1 MTTTMTT
8 LNAAERSLRSKMAN
22 AHGKTWEQEIL
33 ALCDSELLQMQHV
46 PPACTIISAAPPRKG
61 GYSDPRLRIVRL
73 EKSRSVDFEG
83 FLPLRGGGGIPL
95 AIEAKASILE
105 GDNRS
110 WPLPDRLRLDKGG
123 EFGQQGRKLVS
134 CTMMNTLG
142 FVLLRLTIRKKTYEG
157 IREAEHVFL
166 VPGLHHLLI
175 QPSWSRETLLPFI
188 VPKDKTWLDVI
199 DEKYLPRLGVV
210 RLRSTADLVEEN
222 DSIYQDDIELT
233 RK

>member
-46 PPACTIISAAPPRKG
+46 PPACTILGAAPPRKG
-61 GYSDPRLRIVRL
+61 GFQDQRLRIVRL

-83 FLPLRGGGGIPL
+83 FLPLRGGGGLPL

-105 GDNRS
+105 GDNSS
-110 WPLPDRLRLDKGG
+110 WPLPERLR
-123 EFGQQGRKLVS
+123 FGQQGRKLVS

-142 FVLLRLTIRKKTYEG
+142 FVLLRLTVRKKTPEG
-157 IREAEHVFL
+157 LRETEHVFL
-166 VPGLHHLLI
+166 VPGLHHLLS
-175 QPSWSRETLLPFI
+175 QPSWSRETLRAFL
-188 VPKDKTWLDVI
+188 VPRDKTWLDVI

-210 RLRSTADLVEEN
+210 RLRSTADLAEEN
-222 DSIYQDDIELT
+222 DSVYQDDIELT

>member
-1 MTTTMTT
+1 MTTTMT
-8 LNAAERSLRSKMAN
+8 AAQRSQCSKMAN
-22 AHGKTWEQEIL
+22 AHGRSWENEIL
-33 ALCDSELLQMQHV
+33 ALCDAELLQMQHV
-46 PPACTIISAAPPRKG
+46 PPACTILGAAPPRKNG
-61 GYSDPRLRIVRL
+61 FSDPRLRLVRL
-73 EKSRSVDFEG
+73 EKSRAVDFEG
-83 FLPLRGGGGIPL
+83 FLPVRGGGGLPL
-95 AIEAKASILE
+95 SLEAKASILE

-110 WPLPDRLRLDKGG
+110 WPLPERLRLDKKGD

-142 FVLLRLTIRKKTYEG
+142 FVLLRLTVRKKTYEG

-175 QPSWSRETLLPFI
+175 QPSWSRETLLPFL

-199 DEKYLPRLGVV
+199 DEKYLPRLGVT